1 MPIEAPGGALHSLP
15 VCWSIVKHMD
25 SGDGRD
31 DGLTQRTV
39 RQVINY
45 IRSNRLRVGDELPG
59 EMFFAQELG
68 VSRTVTRAAFGAL
81 SALQLINVGNGRKP
95 RVGQLDH
102 SVMAL
107 SFEHAVRTEQMTI
120 QEIWDVRRALEL
132 RAVVLAALR
141 RTDEQAE
148 QILYHAKAMSTA
160 LPDRVE
166 VAQHD
171 IAVHRIIGEATQN
184 ALFAHVIAAFGLVME
199 NTITYL
205 HRPSAKELELVIAQH
220 IKIAECIYDR
230 NSDEAMAAMND
241 HFNWSI
247 RALFESGYVN

>member
-1 MPIEAPGGALHSLP
+1 MDNGHDRDGGLA
-15 VCWSIVKHMD
+15 
-25 SGDGRD
+25 
-31 DGLTQRTV
+31 QRAI
-39 RQVINY
+39 RQVIDH
-45 IRSNRLRVGDELPG
+45 IRSHRLRVGDELPG
-59 EMFFAQELG
+59 EMFFAHELG

-120 QEIWDVRRALEL
+120 QEIWDVRRALEM

-160 LPDRVE
+160 LPDRSA

-171 IAVHRIIGEATQN
+171 IAIHRLIGQATQN

-205 HRPSAKELELVIAQH
+205 HRPSLKETELVINQH
-220 IKIAECIYDR
+220 IRIAECIYNR
-230 NSDEAMAAMND
+230 NSEEAKDAMND
-241 HFNWSI
+241 HFDWSI
-247 RALFESGYVN
+247 RALFDSGYVN

>member
-1 MPIEAPGGALHSLP
+1 MA
-15 VCWSIVKHMD
+15 
-25 SGDGRD
+25 
-31 DGLTQRTV
+31 QRAI
-39 RQVINY
+39 RQVIDY
-45 IRSNRLRVGDELPG
+45 IRSKRLRVGDELPG
-59 EMFFAQELG
+59 EMYFAQDLG

-81 SALQLINVGNGRKP
+81 SALQLIDVGNGRKP

-148 QILYHAKAMSTA
+148 QILYHAKAMSTV
-160 LPDRVE
+160 LPDRAA

-171 IAVHRIIGEATQN
+171 IAVHRLIGQATQN
-184 ALFAHVIAAFGLVME
+184 ALFSHVIAAFGLVME

-205 HRPSAKELELVIAQH
+205 HRPSIKEVELVIGQH
-220 IKIAECIYDR
+220 IKIAECIYNRD
-230 NSDEAMAAMND
+230 SDGAVAAMND
-241 HFNWSI
+241 HFDWSI
-247 RALFESGYVN
+247 RALFDSGYVS